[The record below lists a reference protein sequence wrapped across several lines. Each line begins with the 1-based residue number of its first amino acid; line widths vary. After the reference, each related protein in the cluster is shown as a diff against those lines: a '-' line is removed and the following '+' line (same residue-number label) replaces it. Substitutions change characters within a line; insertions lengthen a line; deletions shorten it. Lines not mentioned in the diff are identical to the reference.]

1 MSVNLLFVEGNL
13 ESEVLTPIFKG
24 SPVVRQGG
32 SKNSLK
38 PRAATERRENQV
50 NAGYLRDRDFDFDP
64 PTDTTAPTIDGRDKS
79 TPFGWRW
86 CRHEIE
92 NYLIEPALVAEV
104 ITVPISDFE
113 QVLRDVGTEIRS
125 YQAAR
130 WTVGCVRRSL
140 PPHYDLKTRP
150 EGLNEIDLPPDL
162 GEAATH
168 TWASTS
174 VESHR
179 LPITAATD
187 PAAVRASFDQFVGRF
202 DAAFTSDVS
211 NVLLWFSGKDLL
223 AAMRGWLNS
232 VGYAN
237 PGEFRAAIRD
247 WIIANPERALELL
260 PEWKALTELVTAES

>member
-1 MSVNLLFVEGNL
+1 MPVNQLFVEGNL

-38 PRAATERRENQV
+38 PRAATERRENRV

-64 PTDTTAPTIDGRDKS
+64 PADTTAPTIDGRDKS
-79 TPFGWRW
+79 TPVGWRW

-92 NYLIEPALVAEV
+92 NYLIEPSLVAEA
-104 ITVPISDFE
+104 ITIPTADFE

-150 EGLNEIDLPPDL
+150 EGLNEID
-162 GEAATH
+162 
-168 TWASTS
+168 
-174 VESHR
+174 
-179 LPITAATD
+179 
-187 PAAVRASFDQFVGRF
+187 
-202 DAAFTSDVS
+202 
-211 NVLLWFSGKDLL
+211 
-223 AAMRGWLNS
+223 
-232 VGYAN
+232 
-237 PGEFRAAIRD
+237 
-247 WIIANPERALELL
+247 
-260 PEWKALTELVTAES
+260 

>member
-1 MSVNLLFVEGNL
+1 MPVNLLLVEGNL
-13 ESEVLTPIFKG
+13 ESEVLNPILKG
-24 SPVVRQGG
+24 SPVLRQGG

-38 PRAATERRENQV
+38 PRAVTERRENKV

-64 PTDTTAPTIDGRDKS
+64 PADTSTPTIDGRDGS
-79 TPFGWRW
+79 TLFGWRW

-92 NYLIEPALVAEV
+92 NYLIEPSLVAEA
-104 ITVPISDFE
+104 ISIQTADFE
-113 QVLRDVGTEIRS
+113 QVLRDVATEIRS

-150 EGLNEIDLPPDL
+150 AGLNDIDLPADL
-162 GEAATH
+162 GDAATQ

-187 PAAVRASFDQFVGRF
+187 PETVRASFDQFVVRF
-202 DAAFTSDVS
+202 DEAFISNLS
-211 NVLLWFSGKDLL
+211 NVLLCFSGKDLL

-232 VGYAN
+232 MGYAN

-247 WIIANPERALELL
+247 WIIANPERTLELL
-260 PEWKALTELVTAES
+260 PEWKALTELVTAAS

>member
-1 MSVNLLFVEGNL
+1 MSVNTLFVEGNL
-13 ESEVLTPIFKG
+13 ESEVLNPILKG
-24 SPVVRQGG
+24 SPVLRQGG

-38 PRAATERRENQV
+38 PRAATERRENKV
-50 NAGYLRDRDFDFDP
+50 NAGYLRDRDFDP
-64 PTDTTAPTIDGRDKS
+64 PADTTAPTIDGLYES

-92 NYLIEPALVAEV
+92 NYLIEPSLVSAA
-104 ITVPISDFE
+104 ISVSIADFE
-113 QVLRDVGTEIRS
+113 QVLRDVGTELRN

-130 WTVGCVRRSL
+130 WTVGCVRRLL

-150 EGLNEIDLPPDL
+150 EGLNEIDLPVDL
-162 GEAATH
+162 SNAATK

-187 PAAVRASFDQFVGRF
+187 PAAVRTLFDQFVVRF
-202 DAAFTSDVS
+202 DTAFISDVS

-223 AAMRGWLNS
+223 AAMGGRLSSMGF
-232 VGYAN
+232 VN
-237 PGEFRAAIRD
+237 PGKFRAAVRD
-247 WIIANPERALELL
+247 WIIANPERSLELL
-260 PEWKALTELVTAES
+260 PEWKALSEQVTAEF